1 MYEPDPARYDS
12 MICRRCGNSGIQL
25 PALSLGLWHS
35 FGNITPLGTQQAI
48 LRTAFDLGICHFDL
62 ADNYGPPYGEA
73 ERNFG
78 ILMDRDWKTHRDE
91 LFLST
96 KAGYDMWPGPYGDKG
111 SRKHLIAG
119 LDASLK
125 RMRVDYVDVFYHH
138 RPDPDTPLEET
149 MSALSDIVKRGK
161 ALYIGLSNYGAGE
174 LERALY
180 LLREMGT
187 PCLVTQP
194 RYSLL
199 ERKRLEG
206 DLEEVILREKI
217 GCVVYS
223 PLARGVLTG
232 KYLTG
237 IPEDSRAAKDP
248 RYLKPES
255 ITAAER
261 RKVAVL
267 SSIAA
272 ERGEKLHHMALAW
285 VLKNPA
291 VTSALIGVSRPEQL
305 VDNLQA
311 LASPSFSEA
320 ELTAIDAALAE

>member
-320 ELTAIDAALAE
+320 ELTAIDAALAG